1 MSERPSNRI
10 AFAKTEATPLVGR
23 PYRNPIRASRLDI
36 RQPDKSPR
44 IVALELDEIIIG
56 RAPEV
61 HLQVLSAELSRV
73 HMRIH
78 RCRQGWRIED
88 LDSRNGLYLNGH
100 LIHAAILR
108 DGDLIQVGDVEFHF
122 EAGNQ

>member
-10 AFAKTEATPLVGR
+10 AFAKTEATPVVGR

-36 RQPDKSPR
+36 RQPDKPPR

-78 RCRQGWRIED
+78 RSRQGWRLED